1 MKIDARGKNCPLPV
15 IETKKAMEQC
25 HETNLEVWVD
35 NEIAVQNLYKL
46 AQQKGVQIIDR
57 KESENCYVVT
67 LLNKPIQPKQT
78 QKTEQ
83 TPKTEQNTIV
93 VLSSETMGKGDE
105 VLGRL
110 LMKGFVYALTEIE
123 KLPNTI
129 LLYNSGAKLA
139 VHGAETVPD
148 LQLME
153 KQGVAVLVCGTCLNH
168 YGLSEQLAVGS
179 VTNMYH
185 ITEILAQASKVIAP

>member
-25 HETNLEVWVD
+25 RETNLEIWVD

-67 LLNKPIQPKQT
+67 LINKPIQPKQP
-78 QKTEQ
+78 
-83 TPKTEQNTIV
+83 PKTEQNTIV

-110 LMKGFVYALTEIE
+110 LMKGFVYALTETE
-123 KLPNTI
+123 QLPNTI

-153 KQGVAVLVCGTCLNH
+153 EQGVAVLVCGTCLNH